1 MKTRTVS
8 VLPLLILFSFY
19 FRSSHSKGMKLPRNC
34 IRQCGDIDITY
45 PFGIEEGCYL
55 EGYKVTCNDKDGPP
69 VLTLDQVQLPIK
81 KIELPEKVILLIK
94 GRMAVDKQ
102 ITARNGSQL
111 IPGDSSTNTSNANCI
126 QLQLPFTVSG
136 RWTKFVALGCDT
148 KAYVNT
154 TNFVS
159 GCEYQWTLGKAG
171 DTVHGGLGHCRSMI
185 PDGHTR
191 FCYNVTNFFNYI
203 NSSCVTRY
211 SFAGLVE
218 DEYHF
223 NESLLMNFASHVN
236 STDQLG
242 LPLAAIWAMED
253 LSGSK
258 CGSNTVWNISRRGSG
273 YVCYCKDGGDGN
285 PYLDGKGGCRHE
297 DKDPGLIYALAGLGL
312 AVSLLGASW
321 SYGSFLEKKLAV
333 IRHETFIQN
342 GGPILQNFINQASNA
357 APVLPTGAESGL
369 SQAASTGLAPPTT
382 GTESAL
388 STQALPPPTGSES
401 ALVNAAPSD
410 QNPQIFNQE
419 NLEKAIKLLK
429 KGSDLVM
436 RIRQG
441 RRSTGRLPDDRKID
455 MRPFKMEEKEERQPF
470 LKEIMTLCRVK
481 HLNVVKLLGCCLETK
496 PDQWLVYEYVSDLTL
511 YDYLHANA
519 DPETQLRWKDLL
531 KIAKGT
537 ARALADLHAISVW
550 HRDVRS
556 SNILLDENGNP
567 KVVEFGV
574 ARVLSSVS
582 YVNQTIGYLD
592 PEYTHTKQLTE
603 KSDVY
608 SFGVVL
614 VELLTGQ
621 DPNSDES
628 KKKGG
633 SLTMHFISEMNQN
646 RLEFV
651 VQDGLPEEAGMDQL
665 QELAK
670 LAEDCLKFSGKER
683 PAMNEVM
690 GRLCLI
696 GDGDE
701 QGADGAPEQGG
712 EGEEEN
718 GEDGNGP
725 DPGEIYSKVQET
737 VGGEGSS
744 MTVDTFTQFLG

>member
-1 MKTRTVS
+1 MKTLIVS
-8 VLPLLILFSFY
+8 VLPLLLLFTFY
-19 FRSSHSKGMKLPRNC
+19 FRSSYSEGMKLPRNC
-34 IRQCGDIDITY
+34 IRQCGGIDITY

-55 EGYKVTCNDKDGPP
+55 VGFKVTCNDKDGPP
-69 VLTLDQVQLPIK
+69 VLDRVQLPIK

-102 ITARNGSQL
+102 IAARNGGQL

-126 QLQLPFTVSG
+126 QLELPFTVSG
-136 RWTKFVALGCDT
+136 RWSKFVALGCDT

-159 GCEYQWTLGKAG
+159 GCECQWTLGKAG

-203 NSSCVTRY
+203 NSSCATRY

-253 LSGSK
+253 LNGSK

-297 DKDPGLIYALAGLGL
+297 GTDPRLIVALAGVGL

-321 SYGSFLEKKLAV
+321 SYDSFLQKKL
-333 IRHETFIQN
+333 IQKAQAAFKDN
-342 GGPILQNFINQASNA
+342 GGPFLQDLIANKADEI
-357 APVLPTGAESGL
+357 GATSD
-369 SQAASTGLAPPTT
+369 
-382 GTESAL
+382 SAQTL
-388 STQALPPPTGSES
+388 T
-401 ALVNAAPSD
+401 
-410 QNPQIFNQE
+410 IFTQE

-429 KGSDLVM
+429 KGSDLAM
-436 RIRQG
+436 RIRPG
-441 RRSTGRLPDDRKID
+441 IRFTGKLPDDRKID
-455 MRPFKMEEKEERQPF
+455 MRPFKIEEKEELQPF
-470 LKEIMTLCRVK
+470 LKEIMTLCRVN
-481 HLNVVKLLGCCLETK
+481 HLNVVKLLGCCLETTHH
-496 PDQWLVYEYVSDLTL
+496 PWLVYEYVSNLTL
-511 YDYLHANA
+511 YNHLHANA
-519 DPETQLRWKDLL
+519 DPEAHLRWKDLL

-537 ARALADLHAISVW
+537 ARALANLHALSVW

-582 YVNQTIGYLD
+582 YVKQSIGYLD
-592 PEYTHTKQLTE
+592 PEYIHTKQLTD

-608 SFGVVL
+608 SFGVLL
-614 VELLTGQ
+614 VELLTGE
-621 DPNSDES
+621 DPNSDQS
-628 KKKGG
+628 KQKGG
-633 SLTMHFISEMNQN
+633 SLTMNFISELNQN
-646 RLEFV
+646 RLELV
-651 VQDGLPEEAGMDQL
+651 VKDCLLVEAGMDQL
-665 QELAK
+665 QALAK

-690 GRLCLI
+690 GKLCLI

-701 QGADGAPEQGG
+701 QGADRVPEEGG
-712 EGEEEN
+712 EGKQNN
-718 GEDGNGP
+718 GDDGNGT
-725 DPGEIYSKVQET
+725 DVQEMIT
-737 VGGEGSS
+737 NVINYVAPSLSEG
-744 MTVDTFTQFLG
+744 V